1 VKAEVAVLEKPR
13 QPGRIRAILLA
24 VGVHAAFFT
33 LIVFGVTWQS
43 RPEAPLEAEL
53 WDKIPAK
60 TTAAPKSEPEP
71 PKPEPVKP
79 EPAKPEPPKPE
90 PPKPEPVA
98 KPEPP
103 KPDPAIAEKKE
114 RLERE
119 KRERLEKQRLDE
131 TKKARE
137 KDEADKKKKQ
147 QEAKA
152 KAERDKEL
160 AEAAKAQEAA
170 NVVKRT
176 EFDRYVNGIRN
187 KIRGKANVPDNV
199 TGKPS
204 VQVRITILP
213 GGDVLNVVVVRSSG
227 NPAYDSAI
235 ERAIRSA
242 QPLPVPA
249 PDSELFPQFRDLILN
264 IEHDR

>member
-1 VKAEVAVLEKPR
+1 MKAEVAVLEKPR
-13 QPGRIRAILLA
+13 QPGRIPAIVLA
-24 VGVHAAFFT
+24 VGVHAAFFA

-43 RPEAPLEAEL
+43 RPEAPLVAEL
-53 WDKIPAK
+53 WDKIPAR
-60 TTAAPKSEPEP
+60 TTAAPKVEPEP
-71 PKPEPVKP
+71 QKP
-79 EPAKPEPPKPE
+79 EPAKPEPPRPE

-119 KRERLEKQRLDE
+119 KRERLEKQRVDE
-131 TKKARE
+131 AKKARE

-160 AEAAKAQEAA
+160 AEAAKAQEASNA
-170 NVVKRT
+170 LKQSELN
-176 EFDRYVNGIRN
+176 RYRNAISN

-199 TGKPS
+199 TGKPT

-213 GGDVLNVVVVRSSG
+213 GGDVLNVVVVKPSG